1 MLPGSSYKYTV
12 NAVNLK
18 RNCSSTVIVIFVLV
32 YSLAPSN
39 SMDEAQA
46 MNPPPLKPR
55 LKKDDKECYNSW
67 PRNRK
72 PVPLP
77 RVKQDTFI
85 TCISSQKPMPAPCT
99 RTQLMKSET
108 VDQSDRA
115 LSDNATV
122 NCAVA
127 DDRDYKEPTLETI
140 EVEMVSELESGDM
153 EQNVSFMSEVEPCGT
168 NGMFVQGSSV

>member
-1 MLPGSSYKYTV
+1 
-12 NAVNLK
+12 
-18 RNCSSTVIVIFVLV
+18 
-32 YSLAPSN
+32 
-39 SMDEAQA
+39 
-46 MNPPPLKPR
+46 
-55 LKKDDKECYNSW
+55 
-67 PRNRK
+67 
-72 PVPLP
+72 
-77 RVKQDTFI
+77 
-85 TCISSQKPMPAPCT
+85 MPAPRT